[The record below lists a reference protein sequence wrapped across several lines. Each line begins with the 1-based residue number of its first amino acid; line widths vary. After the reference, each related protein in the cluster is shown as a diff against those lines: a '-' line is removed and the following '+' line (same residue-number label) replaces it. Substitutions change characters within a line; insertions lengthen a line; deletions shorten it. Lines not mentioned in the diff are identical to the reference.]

1 MSENEFMI
9 KSIGINL
16 HGMVDDDL
24 VDRFWLNKLLINL
37 LEYDSFVKWVDY
49 VVCSNISSKQTL
61 AERREELNLIIHN
74 TARGLI
80 VVNLALKFLS
90 RLSDFGANKILDI
103 YWKEKL
109 NNFKGFG
116 V

>member
-37 LEYDSFVKWVDY
+37 LEYDSFVKGVDD
-49 VVCSNISSKQTL
+49 VVGSNIYSKQTL

-90 RLSDFGANKILDI
+90 NLADFGANKILDI

-109 NNFKGFG
+109 NNFEGFG

>member
-16 HGMVDDDL
+16 HGMVDEDL
-24 VDRFWLNKLLINL
+24 VDRFWLNKLLNNL
-37 LEYDSFVKWVDY
+37 LEYDDFVKGVDEI
-49 VVCSNISSKQTL
+49 VGSNIHSKETL

-90 RLSDFGANKILDI
+90 KLADFGLNNILDI
-103 YWKEKL
+103 YWRDRL